1 MNPLAFQFLL
11 LPMTKK
17 KDTWKSANRT
27 LFRLLS
33 VYIIVVALLLL
44 SLLQACRSQG
54 CRGVPIHPQILADH
68 LTLYQPGGAS
78 YARHITTGTPWNIRP
93 SYGSVQLAVPRRRR
107 FLFLLMARTT
117 IWYTLVPSSL

>member
-1 MNPLAFQFLL
+1 MNPLASFFSISIIAYDQ
-11 LPMTKK
+11 K

-54 CRGVPIHPQILADH
+54 ANSPQILADH
-68 LTLYQPGGAS
+68 LTLYQPGGAG
-78 YARHITTGTPWNIRP
+78 YAHHITTGTPWNINP
-93 SYGSVQLAVPRRRR
+93 SCGPVQLAVPRRRR